1 MVTKKRRTSWKAKTD
16 DGEVKAIIAIRKALE
31 GLDVQSKGRVLT
43 YLIDRARQD
52 FEDSTKALVGNAAK
66 LPVAGGSG
74 SGTYIPPK
82 PVAETEPQ
90 PTPPTPPVPDEPQPE
105 PAHA

>member
-1 MVTKKRRTSWKAKTD
+1 MVTKKRRTNWKAKTD
-16 DGEVKAIIAIRKALE
+16 DGEVKAIIAIRKTLD

-52 FEDSTKALVGNAAK
+52 FEESTKALVGNAARLGAGTANVPK
-66 LPVAGGSG
+66 VMEPEPEPEPV
-74 SGTYIPPK
+74 
-82 PVAETEPQ
+82 
-90 PTPPTPPVPDEPQPE
+90 PPTPSEPEPQPE